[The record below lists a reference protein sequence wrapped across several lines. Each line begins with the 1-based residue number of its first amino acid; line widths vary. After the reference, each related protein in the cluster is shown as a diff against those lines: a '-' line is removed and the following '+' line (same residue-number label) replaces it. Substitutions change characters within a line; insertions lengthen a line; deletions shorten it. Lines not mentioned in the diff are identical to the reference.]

1 MDDLDGN
8 IVSDSGTILTFVCIL
23 IWASVE
29 FVFNLFKQTI
39 IPFSIN
45 EHKWAVVVAQLAE
58 RSLPTPEVRSSENFY
73 IE

>member
-39 IPFSIN
+39 IPFSFI
-45 EHKWAVVVAQLAE
+45 
-58 RSLPTPEVRSSENFY
+58 PFY
-73 IE
+73 TKFFRKD